1 MTMTASSRV
10 LAILLL
16 SAAVVRADG
25 SALRLRATPIAIAA
39 AGPLSIELFRWSTE
53 AERNPLL
60 AALAPPPATPPSPA
74 AQAPGRAAGRAAAA
88 GRGGRGGRGGA
99 GATPPNP
106 LERLNAAVKAAP
118 TVGYIWGSVTGYS
131 IRYAWHAPA
140 SDGAE
145 RVILVTERRL
155 GPTAAG
161 SPDPQGTS
169 EFTVIEMVIDP
180 KGIGE
185 AKTSLTT
192 PVVVDAAARTLA
204 LDDYRAAPALLKVTR

>member
-1 MTMTASSRV
+1 
-10 LAILLL
+10 
-16 SAAVVRADG
+16 
-25 SALRLRATPIAIAA
+25 
-39 AGPLSIELFRWSTE
+39 
-53 AERNPLL
+53 
-60 AALAPPPATPPSPA
+60 
-74 AQAPGRAAGRAAAA
+74 
-88 GRGGRGGRGGA
+88 
-99 GATPPNP
+99 
-106 LERLNAAVKAAP
+106 LNAAVKAAP

-140 SDGAE
+140 NDGAE

-161 SPDPQGTS
+161 SPDPQATS

-180 KGIGE
+180 KGSGE

-192 PVVVDAAARTLA
+192 PVVIDAAARTLA